1 MSCVEATIAQFAL
14 ALLQIVVRRRFTPRM
29 YVKTSS
35 DTVSWESEKSHGHT
49 LATLHTFWKCCW
61 YVPSTPTSFLSLD
74 ASDLLLSS
82 P

>member
-29 YVKTSS
+29 SVKTSS
-35 DTVSWESEKSHGHT
+35 DTVPWKSEKEPWAHFGYPSH
-49 LATLHTFWKCCW
+49 
-61 YVPSTPTSFLSLD
+61 
-74 ASDLLLSS
+74 LLEMLLVR